1 MATSESRGMLTNSA
15 RLRSAERW
23 ARMAVSERAPSTQ
36 SAPLP
41 WNWPWTAPARLS
53 DPTSRTVSAL
63 PANLSGRP
71 DRLAGKAETVLLMGS
86 DSRAG
91 AVNGQFQGSGADFV
105 GGGCSVATVE
115 ALTGDRVDHYVE
127 VDFAGFQSMVSA
139 LGGVDVCL
147 PSAAVD
153 VMSGLTLP
161 AGVSHVDGEQALA
174 FVRARDHSIGPHR
187 RPEGAGLG

>member
-1 MATSESRGMLTNSA
+1 MLTNSA

-23 ARMAVSERAPSTQ
+23 ARMAVSERAPPTT

-41 WNWPWTAPARLS
+41 WNWPLTAPARLS

-91 AVNGQFQGSGADFV
+91 AVNGQFQGCLLYTSDAAD
-105 GGGCSVATVE
+105 
-115 ALTGDRVDHYVE
+115 
-127 VDFAGFQSMVSA
+127 
-139 LGGVDVCL
+139 
-147 PSAAVD
+147 
-153 VMSGLTLP
+153 
-161 AGVSHVDGEQALA
+161 
-174 FVRARDHSIGPHR
+174 
-187 RPEGAGLG
+187 